1 MPACAKVR
9 DSVERFRSL
18 PVSKA
23 RNAAAALSEYAK
35 NAPPID
41 FKASFGSLEIME
53 GVMRHFYL
61 RALIVQR
68 MGRPIGAWP
77 MP

>member
-1 MPACAKVR
+1 M
-9 DSVERFRSL
+9 
-18 PVSKA
+18 
-23 RNAAAALSEYAK
+23 AATLSEYAK

-53 GVMRHFYL
+53 GVMRRFYL

-68 MGRPIGAWP
+68 MAEAFSAWEKK
-77 MP
+77 